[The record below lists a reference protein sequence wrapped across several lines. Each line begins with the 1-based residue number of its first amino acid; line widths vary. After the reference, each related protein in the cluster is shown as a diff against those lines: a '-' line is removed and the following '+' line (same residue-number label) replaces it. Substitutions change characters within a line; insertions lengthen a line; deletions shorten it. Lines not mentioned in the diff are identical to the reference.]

1 MRSDDEER
9 DAVQNDG
16 ALRFWALQVTRRY
29 EYRRKDT
36 RRQGA
41 AVRGAPPLAG
51 ESGRPP
57 ARVTIRSKVRA
68 DGTQYAERYAAKRR
82 FFQCVLV

>member
-1 MRSDDEER
+1 MTALYASGRCKLHGGMST
-9 DAVQNDG
+9 G
-16 ALRFWALQVTRRY
+16 AKTPEGKA
-29 EYRRKDT
+29 
-36 RRQGA
+36 RQLEDSA
-41 AVRGAPPLAG
+41 AGWR

-82 FFQCVLV
+82 FFSAYLFKCVLRVAM